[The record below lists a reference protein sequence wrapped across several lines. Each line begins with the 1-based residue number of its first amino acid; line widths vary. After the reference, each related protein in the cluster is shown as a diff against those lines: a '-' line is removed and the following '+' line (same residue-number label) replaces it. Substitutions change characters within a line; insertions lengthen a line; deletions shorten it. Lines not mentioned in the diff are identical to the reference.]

1 MKRLIS
7 FSLAVFIA
15 LCMMVG
21 SERRAWAYVD
31 PGTGLIALQTL
42 ASVMAAY
49 VYYVRRKIA
58 AFFSRRKKAPT
69 VVLPIAAETGDTREV
84 A

>member
-1 MKRLIS
+1 
-7 FSLAVFIA
+7 
-15 LCMMVG
+15 
-21 SERRAWAYVD
+21 
-31 PGTGLIALQTL
+31 
-42 ASVMAAY
+42 MAAY

-69 VVLPIAAETGDTREV
+69 AVLPIAAETGDTREV

>member
-1 MKRLIS
+1 MKRILS
-7 FSLAVFIA
+7 FSLAVVVT

-42 ASVMAAY
+42 ASVAAAY

-58 AFFSRRKKAPT
+58 GFFARKKKAP
-69 VVLPIAAETGDTREV
+69 VLPIVAKTGDTRE
-84 A
+84 AA